1 MLIVFNRL
9 IPTEKPLCEGAAF
22 SGESSVKKQREL
34 CLFW

>member
-9 IPTEKPLCEGAAF
+9 IPTEKPLYKDAAF
-22 SGESSVKKQREL
+22 SGESRVRKQREL